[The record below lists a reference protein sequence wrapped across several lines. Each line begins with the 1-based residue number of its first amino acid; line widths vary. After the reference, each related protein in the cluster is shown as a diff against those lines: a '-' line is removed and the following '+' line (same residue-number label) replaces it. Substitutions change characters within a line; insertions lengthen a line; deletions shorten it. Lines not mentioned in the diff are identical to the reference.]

1 MLASTSERG
10 LIAEMGA
17 LFLSEMTGI
26 STPELNGN
34 NAAYIQSWLKALQ
47 DDKNMVIKAASQ
59 AQKTVDYILVTTY
72 A

>member
-10 LIAEMGA
+10 LIAEMDA
-17 LFLSEMTGI
+17 LFLSAMTGI
-26 STPELNGN
+26 STPELDGN
-34 NAAYIQSWLKALQ
+34 NVAYIQSWLKALQ